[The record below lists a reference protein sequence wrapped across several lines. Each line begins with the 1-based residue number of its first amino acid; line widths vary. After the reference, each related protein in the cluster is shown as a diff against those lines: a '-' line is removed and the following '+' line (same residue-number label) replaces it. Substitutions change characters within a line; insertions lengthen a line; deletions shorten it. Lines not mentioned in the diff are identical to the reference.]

1 MSQVAFFDK
10 KSKKI
15 NVLFER
21 IFRGII
27 DSWRNLLIFS
37 VCGCQWSQGMGQ
49 DGELPVEQ
57 HLWRYRVNRV
67 KNGTGVVQLGSY
79 INPWVDVEVDE
90 QPTGSRAGC
99 SLSC

>member
-1 MSQVAFFDK
+1 
-10 KSKKI
+10 
-15 NVLFER
+15 
-21 IFRGII
+21 
-27 DSWRNLLIFS
+27 
-37 VCGCQWSQGMGQ
+37 MGQ